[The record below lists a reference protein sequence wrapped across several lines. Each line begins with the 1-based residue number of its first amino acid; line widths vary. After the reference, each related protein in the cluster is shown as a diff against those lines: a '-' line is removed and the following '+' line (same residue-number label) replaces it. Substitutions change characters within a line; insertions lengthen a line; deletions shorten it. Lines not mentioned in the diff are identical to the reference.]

1 MRGFA
6 VFICLDD
13 KHKIK
18 VGEPGTPVAAA
29 ERGRQVI
36 VPTQA
41 HLQACDHD
49 FTKFGIVPSVVLLVD
64 IPEEICGSWYHGS
77 VKLLFKDSAFEPSSP
92 VRHCAELHNILMTHS
107 PEKPVLFLYTDGG
120 PDHRVTYTSVKLS
133 LIALFKKMDLDY
145 LCATRTA
152 SHHSY
157 RNPVERIMSIVNIG
171 LQAIAIARAE
181 MPQEMEREADK
192 CNSLKALRAAASRT
206 SDFQGACLDA
216 IAPVKR
222 LLTDIVLR
230 LS

>member
-1 MRGFA
+1 
-6 VFICLDD
+6 
-13 KHKIK
+13 
-18 VGEPGTPVAAA
+18 
-29 ERGRQVI
+29 
-36 VPTQA
+36 
-41 HLQACDHD
+41 
-49 FTKFGIVPSVVLLVD
+49 
-64 IPEEICGSWYHGS
+64 
-77 VKLLFKDSAFEPSSP
+77 
-92 VRHCAELHNILMTHS
+92 MTHS